1 MKIKVGDNVVVMV
14 GKEEDKF
21 TVDKKG
27 KKTRKVSQVIRAFPK
42 EDKII
47 VRGVN
52 IIKKHQRA
60 TGGDDS
66 GGIIETEA
74 PIHVSNVMLV
84 DPKENLPTRIGYKVV
99 DGVKVRYAKLS
110 GEILD

>member
-1 MKIKVGDNVVVMV
+1 MKIKVGDNVAIMV
-14 GKEEDKF
+14 GKDKY

-27 KKTRKVSQVIRAFPK
+27 KKTRTVGQVIRAFPK

-52 IIKKHQRA
+52 IIKKHQRP

-66 GGIIETEA
+66 GGIIEKEA

-84 DPKENLPTRIGYKVV
+84 DPKENIPTRIGYKIV
-99 DGVKVRYAKLS
+99 DGEKVRYAKVS